1 VSVASII
8 LSHNTLAGS
17 RLGGFYRD
25 QRVIDNEAFWVRILP

>member
-8 LSHNTLAGS
+8 GSHNGTAGS

-25 QRVIDNEAFWVRILP
+25 ERVIDNEAFWVEILP